1 MFIFE
6 ILIYVF
12 FAWVMYVY
20 ATKSYAFANQTGRA
34 DKTDWNLWKYWLFFT
49 LICGIRWNV
58 GVDSLGY
65 MFNFAQGQIREDSS
79 EHLWDMLVI
88 GVHKLHLHYTIGM
101 AITAFVQI
109 YFTTKLASKYR
120 YILVFLPIVLF
131 GGSYFWDYTNAV
143 RQMMAASIFVFSTQF
158 ILEQKLLPY
167 LLCIFV
173 ASQIHHSSQLLYA
186 FYIFAYIRP
195 NKISFS
201 DKRLVCTSIFLVC
214 FVLGL
219 TPQFQTYASYFSAFV
234 DFFGDSYEYVNNMIQ
249 NQIVEGE
256 NEARN
261 FGPMM
266 LSYFLSALAIVW
278 FGPELHKTYKL
289 KFPYFDLWW
298 LFAYIYVCGFFLFG
312 NIGFM
317 FLRPL
322 MFFIPFQ
329 LLITSLLLYYLYTH
343 NRTYFILFVCVLWV
357 ASCWDIIK
365 NIGVPWES
373 VTYKIFLFHDLYNW
387 K

>member
-12 FAWVMYVY
+12 FAWVMYTY
-20 ATKSYAFANQTGRA
+20 AKKSYAYANRTGIV
-34 DKTDWNLWKYWLFFT
+34 DKPDQNLWKFWLFFT
-49 LICGIRWNV
+49 FICAIRWNV
-58 GVDSLGY
+58 GVDCIGY
-65 MFNFAQGQIREDSS
+65 MQRFDQGRIREQSV
-79 EHLWDMLVI
+79 EHLWDILVL

-109 YFTTKLASKYR
+109 YFTTKLASQYR
-120 YILVFLPIVLF
+120 YLLVFLPIALF
-131 GGSYFWDYTNAV
+131 GGAYFGSYCNAV

-158 ILEQKLLPY
+158 ILQKKLLPY
-167 LLCIFV
+167 LLCIFA
-173 ASQIHHSSQLLYA
+173 ASQIHHSSQLLYV
-186 FYIFAYIRP
+186 FYLLAYIRP
-195 NKISFS
+195 DKISLS
-201 DKRLVCTSIFLVC
+201 DKRVICTSIFIAC

-219 TPQFQTYASYFSAFV
+219 TPQFQAYANYFTAFV
-234 DFFGDSYEYVNNMIQ
+234 DFFGDNYDYVNNYIQ
-249 NQIVEGE
+249 DKVVEGD
-256 NEARN
+256 NDARN

-266 LSYFLSALAIVW
+266 LSYFLTALAIVW
-278 FGPELHKTYKL
+278 FGPELKREYKD
-289 KFPYFDLWW
+289 KIPYFDLWW
-298 LFAYIYVCGFFLFG
+298 LFAFVYVCGFFLFG
-312 NIGFM
+312 NVSFM